1 MLHLEERAAELIY
14 IILLQITNIVFTCD
28 WHHHGL
34 EKITMT
40 FFYVMMM
47 IMKVSEIELPKKKVS
62 ADLLQCS
69 VLHNIHYNS
78 YFLLNNVRKCLNVLC
93 NNICI
98 HVFKQ

>member
-47 IMKVSEIELPKKKVS
+47 IMKVSEIELPK
-62 ADLLQCS
+62 
-69 VLHNIHYNS
+69 
-78 YFLLNNVRKCLNVLC
+78 
-93 NNICI
+93 NICRPS
-98 HVFKQ
+98 VTLCPTQYTL